1 MSTDAAFQSVVSWLT
16 ANGVAL
22 AVVAI
27 VVLVAFRLGRP
38 AVHRVL
44 VRVIRAQASTLGDTG
59 ASEAEVDRRISTIED
74 VLATL
79 LKLLAIGAVIIV
91 VFGAFDLWPI
101 LAGLGLVIAAITLAG
116 QSIVLDYLM
125 GILIL
130 VEGQYFKGDF
140 IRVGGIEGTVEELGL
155 RRTVVRDN
163 RGTLHSISNGEIRI
177 AANLTRT
184 YAVAMVHIEG
194 IGESDVERAIE
205 VLDKVGDELE
215 ADPAWSDRLLEAPRY
230 QATTALR
237 ANGAT
242 LRIAGRV
249 QPDARVAIEAE
260 IRRRVAHGL
269 GAAGIEPNRTPGVP
283 TTTV

>member
-205 VLDKVGDELE
+205 VLNQVGDELE
-215 ADPAWSDRLLEAPRY
+215 ADPCLERPTARSPSLSGHHGPASERRHATDRR
-230 QATTALR
+230 
-237 ANGAT
+237 
-242 LRIAGRV
+242 
-249 QPDARVAIEAE
+249 
-260 IRRRVAHGL
+260 
-269 GAAGIEPNRTPGVP
+269 PGP
-283 TTTV
+283 A

>member
-44 VRVIRAQASTLGDTG
+44 VRVIRAQASTLGNTG

-205 VLDKVGDELE
+205 VLNKVADDLA
-215 ADPAWSDRLLEAPRY
+215 ADPEWKDRLLEAPRY
-230 QATTALR
+230 RATTALR

-242 LRIAGRV
+242 LRMAGRV
-249 QPDARVAIEAE
+249 QPDARILVEAE
-260 IRRRVAHGL
+260 MRRRVASGL
-269 GAAGIEPNRTPGVP
+269 GAAGIEPNRTPGLP
-283 TTTV
+283 TATA

>member
-1 MSTDAAFQSVVSWLT
+1 MRRRRHSG
-16 ANGVAL
+16 N
-22 AVVAI
+22 
-27 VVLVAFRLGRP
+27 
-38 AVHRVL
+38 
-44 VRVIRAQASTLGDTG
+44 TG

-194 IGESDVERAIE
+194 IGEFDVERAIE
-205 VLDKVGDELE
+205 VLNK
-215 ADPAWSDRLLEAPRY
+215 
-230 QATTALR
+230 
-237 ANGAT
+237 
-242 LRIAGRV
+242 GR
-249 QPDARVAIEAE
+249 R
-260 IRRRVAHGL
+260 
-269 GAAGIEPNRTPGVP
+269 
-283 TTTV
+283 